1 MFVVFKWL
9 FLRLLNLLEKL
20 MMSNIF
26 KDITLIIWNLGYG
39 TLGLWFKTWA
49 TFDPK
54 LQQTFALNDRGSNLV
69 RTKNIF

>member
-1 MFVVFKWL
+1 
-9 FLRLLNLLEKL
+9 